1 MPLSELTYAGSS
13 QDGDYPSVGDEGPKG
28 HDRCFWGS
36 GHVQFLDLGA
46 GYLEV
51 YFEKIRL

>member
-1 MPLSELTYAGSS
+1 MAITLQLGMKD
-13 QDGDYPSVGDEGPKG
+13 QRG
-28 HDRCFWGS
+28 HERCFWGS
-36 GHVQFLDLGA
+36 GHVQVLDLGA